1 MFLAPYFLEFLAGIV
16 SNARIELG
24 FVRVVE
30 LEEDTWA

>member
-1 MFLAPYFLEFLAGIV
+1 MFLATDFRKFLAGIV